1 MHLATFAGYLEMTET
16 ILLQR
21 DRLLR
26 AHQEVFDV
34 DEADNLT
41 LTPLMKAAINGHLE
55 VSNLDFSIFL
65 DSKTG
70 PEIRGKP
77 SDQEWTGGVS
87 PSAGMYA
94 GAGTSG
100 GAPDLR

>member
-1 MHLATFAGYLEMTET
+1 MTET

-26 AHQEVFDV
+26 AQQEVFDV
-34 DEADNLT
+34 DEPDNLS

-55 VSNLDFSIFL
+55 VSFLVFSFSL

-70 PEIRGKP
+70 PEIRGE
-77 SDQEWTGGVS
+77 STN
-87 PSAGMYA
+87 
-94 GAGTSG
+94 
-100 GAPDLR
+100 